1 MNVIPISDEA
11 WAALAAAS
19 PDAGLMQFPGWQS
32 VQGPELQRFGV
43 VDEKGGVLAGFQLM
57 RSKRSGLT
65 LWSHPPFNQN
75 CGFIAT
81 ARAKNPAKRIGEG
94 KKVHAAIASFLN
106 GLPGVV
112 TVAFPPE
119 VLDMQPYIWAGC
131 KVVPS
136 YTYRI
141 DLAPGIAA
149 LRQDYA
155 TETRNAIRKAEADGV
170 TVRPATRAEVLPLI
184 QATFDRKGKAL
195 DRAKVDRILQAFL
208 DGGQG
213 YAFLTELNG
222 TPIAGAFCAADGHRA
237 YYLLGGHVKSGGHAG
252 AGAMTV
258 DRCIAEAAQRC
269 IPQFDLEGSMIPE
282 IERFFRG
289 FGAQLTPYFTVN
301 RASFLL
307 ETVLK
312 RKWRHQF

>member
-1 MNVIPISDEA
+1 MNVKPITDES
-11 WAALAAAS
+11 WAALCAAS
-19 PDAGLMQFPGWQS
+19 QEAGLLQLPGWRA
-32 VQGPELQRFGV
+32 VQGADLQRFGV
-43 VDEKGGVLAGFQLM
+43 ADEKGVLLAGFQLV

-94 KKVHAAIASFLN
+94 KKVHTAIAAFLKD
-106 GLPGVV
+106 LPGVV
-112 TVAFPPE
+112 TVAFPPD
-119 VLDMQPYIWAGC
+119 VVDMQPYIWAGY

-141 DLAPGIAA
+141 QLTQGIDGV
-149 LRQDYA
+149 RQDYA
-155 TETRNAIRKAEADGV
+155 TETRNAIRKAETDGV
-170 TVRPATRAEVLPLI
+170 SVRSASSAEVLPLVR
-184 QATFDRKGKAL
+184 ATFDRKGKTL
-195 DRAKVDRILQAFL
+195 DHAKVDRILGTFL
-208 DGGQG
+208 DGGHG
-213 YAFLTELNG
+213 YAFLTEWKG
-222 TPIAGAFCAADGHRA
+222 TPIAGAFCAVDGQRA
-237 YYLLGGHVKSGGHAG
+237 YYLLGGHVKVAGHAG

-258 DRCIAEAAQRC
+258 DRCIMEAARRG
-269 IPQFDLEGSMIPE
+269 IPQFDLEGSMIPD

-301 RASFLL
+301 RASFLM
-307 ETVLK
+307 ETLLK